1 VINCDR
7 RQSNY
12 VDSTCD
18 GRHSAHHAECPPL
31 CIADAREAARRAGP
45 SATVDSCFTTRSFA
59 TADRATRYVSQN
71 FVNFR
76 NQLYNKSVARRS
88 KGVRQLQL
96 TDLY

>member
-18 GRHSAHHAECPPL
+18 GRRSAHHAECPPL

-59 TADRATRYVSQN
+59 TADVPRDAVCQSE
-71 FVNFR
+71 FC
-76 NQLYNKSVARRS
+76 QL
-88 KGVRQLQL
+88 
-96 TDLY
+96 